1 MKAIFITTKDIK
13 RYSILSGT
21 VDNDKFTQF
30 VEIAQDIHI
39 QTYLGT
45 DLYEK
50 IQELI
55 INDTIGSVANA
66 NYKLLLDTY
75 IKPMHVHWSAVE
87 YMPYIAYTVA
97 NGGVY
102 KHTSEN
108 SESVSIEEVNVLTER
123 SRTTAQWYTDRMI
136 SYLCNN
142 SIDFP
147 EYTSNSSEDI
157 YPTKK
162 SHYTGWVM

>member
-55 INDTIGSVANA
+55 IADTISDSANA
-66 NYKLLLDTY
+66 NYKLLLETY

-87 YMPYIAYTVA
+87 YMPYIAYTVS

-108 SESVSIEEVNVLTER
+108 SESVGIEEINVLTER

-142 SIDFP
+142 STDFP

-162 SHYTGWVM
+162 SHYTGWVI

>member
-55 INDTIGSVANA
+55 INDTIGSGANT

-87 YMPYIAYTVA
+87 YMPYLAYTVA

-108 SESVSIEEVNVLTER
+108 SESASQVSNQQDST
-123 SRTTAQWYTDRMI
+123 
-136 SYLCNN
+136 
-142 SIDFP
+142 
-147 EYTSNSSEDI
+147 
-157 YPTKK
+157 
-162 SHYTGWVM
+162 

>member
-1 MKAIFITTKDIK
+1 
-13 RYSILSGT
+13 
-21 VDNDKFTQF
+21 
-30 VEIAQDIHI
+30 
-39 QTYLGT
+39 
-45 DLYEK
+45 
-50 IQELI
+50 LI
-55 INDTIGSVANA
+55 INDTIGSGANA